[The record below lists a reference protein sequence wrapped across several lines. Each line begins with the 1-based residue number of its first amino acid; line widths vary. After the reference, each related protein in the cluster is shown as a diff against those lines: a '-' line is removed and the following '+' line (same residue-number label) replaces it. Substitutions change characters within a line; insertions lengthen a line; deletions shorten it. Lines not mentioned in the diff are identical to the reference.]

1 MNTLECIRIALQSL
15 WANRLRS
22 FLTTLG
28 VVIAV
33 ACLIAVVTF
42 VNGINGFVAEKLFN
56 LGADVFIVNKQPN
69 IITNPDDFLEG
80 QKRKSLTYEDYEAV
94 ADACTKCLYVGS
106 DAIHFLGKVK
116 YSEQS
121 SSDTF
126 VRGVTP
132 NMAFIHDIEMESG
145 RGINDGD
152 LQNNSAVVV
161 IGHDIRENLMG
172 GTDPLGR
179 EIRVDGKIYRV
190 IGAAVP
196 RGKTLGQSMDNW
208 VMIPETTW
216 FTQYGEHNAMV
227 RIWGKAYGM
236 GAPLEDAI
244 DQTRV
249 ILRARR
255 HDRPGQPDSFAAET
269 NENFMS
275 IWASISN
282 SFFAVM
288 VAVASISLVVG
299 GIVIM
304 NMMLVSVTERTREI
318 GIRKAL
324 GARRDDVLKQFLI
337 ESVMLSL
344 AGGFFGVLLGILIA
358 RTVTYEIGMPSAVT
372 LWAVLAALI
381 LAGSVGVF
389 FGVYPARKAAM
400 LDPIAALRFE
410 L

>member
-1 MNTLECIRIALQSL
+1 MNTVESIRIALQSL
-15 WANRLRS
+15 WANKLRS
-22 FLTTLG
+22 FLTVLG

-69 IITNPDDFLEG
+69 IITNPDEYLEG
-80 QKRKSLTYEDYEAV
+80 MKRKNLTFEDYKAV
-94 ADACTKCLYVGS
+94 ADGCTKCLYVGS
-106 DAIHFLGKVK
+106 DAIHFNGSVK
-116 YSEQS
+116 YSEQN
-121 SSDTF
+121 SSDSY

-132 NMAFIHDIEMESG
+132 NMAFIHDIELESG

-152 LQNNSAVVV
+152 LQNYSAVAV

-172 GTDPLGR
+172 GTDALGK
-179 EIRVDGKIYRV
+179 EIRVDGKLYRV

-216 FTQYGEHNAMV
+216 FTQYGEHNTMI

-255 HDRPGQPDSFAAET
+255 HDAPGAPDSFASET

-275 IWASISN
+275 IWKSISD

-288 VAVASISLVVG
+288 ISVAFISLVVG

-324 GARRDDVLKQFLI
+324 GARRLDVLQQFLI
-337 ESVMLSL
+337 ESVTL
-344 AGGFFGVLLGILIA
+344 ALVGGFFGVLLGIFVA
-358 RTVTYEIGMPSAVT
+358 RTVTYAIGMPSAIRV
-372 LWAVLAALI
+372 WAIVVGLMLACI
-381 LAGSVGVF
+381 VGII
-389 FGVYPARKAAM
+389 FGVYPAYKAAK